1 MVAFV
6 FAATTVWLVARFA
19 PFSIAARALFA
30 FGYFPFYEYGI
41 IARNYSLGMLLLVG
55 TGILWPFR
63 KQRPVLFAIL
73 LVLLAHAN
81 ALALA
86 LAGLIFMAHLWRG
99 IRSKSDFQRNRTS
112 IFVTVAGL
120 LASAYLVTPA
130 ADFSLGFEGLKA
142 TDASFGFYVSR
153 VLEIVPQVFFP
164 IPDNRLSFWETHWF
178 ASQFVF
184 SETYLQ
190 FESVV
195 SLAILGLAALSLSDS
210 KKVLLFWIGG
220 TSMLFIIFGVIHHGN
235 VRHHGFIF
243 LLYFMSY
250 WMTCLEATASG
261 KINLSP
267 TKKVG
272 RAFFWVVLLAQAYA
286 GWKAAGQEWRETFST
301 ARATAAAM
309 EEEGLQDLP
318 MLGAPDD
325 IIVAL
330 VGYLDNKSIYYVNDE
345 RWGSFVRWTKSRK
358 ARNDRFSQAPN
369 QRIIKSITAVCTE
382 HPQSDRVLVAVD
394 ELFPESVL
402 VANPGLELVVDHH
415 NYDAVVWDE
424 RLSVYSA
431 RCASFQ

>member
-1 MVAFV
+1 
-6 FAATTVWLVARFA
+6 
-19 PFSIAARALFA
+19 
-30 FGYFPFYEYGI
+30 
-41 IARNYSLGMLLLVG
+41 
-55 TGILWPFR
+55 
-63 KQRPVLFAIL
+63 
-73 LVLLAHAN
+73 
-81 ALALA
+81 
-86 LAGLIFMAHLWRG
+86 
-99 IRSKSDFQRNRTS
+99 
-112 IFVTVAGL
+112 
-120 LASAYLVTPA
+120 
-130 ADFSLGFEGLKA
+130 
-142 TDASFGFYVSR
+142 
-153 VLEIVPQVFFP
+153 
-164 IPDNRLSFWETHWF
+164 
-178 ASQFVF
+178 
-184 SETYLQ
+184 
-190 FESVV
+190 
-195 SLAILGLAALSLSDS
+195 
-210 KKVLLFWIGG
+210 
-220 TSMLFIIFGVIHHGN
+220 MLFIIFGVIHHGN

-267 TKKVG
+267 TKKIG
-272 RAFFWVVLLAQAYA
+272 RAFFWWCCWVKLMPGGRLPAKSGGKPFRPPVP
-286 GWKAAGQEWRETFST
+286 
-301 ARATAAAM
+301 AAAL